1 MHVLQSVTCAN
12 VLALTPCE
20 QASKLAIKL
29 ASKLASTGPCDPSED
44 ESRITHGTHH
54 TPNNK
59 KGT

>member
-1 MHVLQSVTCAN
+1 MIVTCAN

-44 ESRITHGTHH
+44 ESRIIYGIH
-54 TPNNK
+54 
-59 KGT
+59 